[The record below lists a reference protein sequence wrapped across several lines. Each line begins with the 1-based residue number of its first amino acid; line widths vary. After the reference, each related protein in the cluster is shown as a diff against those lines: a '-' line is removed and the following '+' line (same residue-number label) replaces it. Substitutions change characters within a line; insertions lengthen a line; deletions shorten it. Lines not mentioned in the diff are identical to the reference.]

1 MPLASTP
8 LAGKVAVILGGTG
21 GIGSATALLFAEAG
35 ARVAVVAS
43 RDRRRAETTAA
54 GLPGTGHRGY
64 AAAIDRSE
72 ELNAL
77 AGAVSADLDRA
88 DILVNSAAVTI
99 AVPHADLDAMDD
111 DSFDRILR
119 VNTRG
124 AFAAVRAFAPL
135 LRAHG
140 DGLLVN
146 ISSLSGSTGVGSC
159 VAYCA
164 SKAALDVMG
173 MSLARALAPAI
184 RVLTISPGI
193 VDTDF
198 VPGRDKAMRE
208 KQGATS
214 PLKRAATPQDC
225 AEAVLACATTLRFS
239 TGAVIQVDGGR
250 HL

>member
-1 MPLASTP
+1 MALPTTP
-8 LAGKVAVILGGTG
+8 LIGKVAVVLGGTG
-21 GIGSATALLFAEAG
+21 DIGSATAHLFADAG

-54 GLPGTGHRGY
+54 NLPGTGHHGY
-64 AAAIDRSE
+64 AAAIDRSD
-72 ELNAL
+72 ELTAL
-77 AGAVSADLDRA
+77 AQAVSADLSRA

-99 AVPHADLDAMDD
+99 AVPHADLEAMDD
-111 DSFDRILR
+111 ESFDRILR

-135 LRAHG
+135 LRAHS
-140 DGLLVN
+140 DGLVVN

-164 SKAALDVMG
+164 SKAALDVIG

-225 AEAVLACATTLRFS
+225 AEAVLACATALRFS
-239 TGAVIQVDGGR
+239 TGSVIQVDGGR

>member
-1 MPLASTP
+1 MALPTTP
-8 LAGKVAVILGGTG
+8 LIGKVAVVLGGTG
-21 GIGSATALLFAEAG
+21 DIGSATAHLFADAG

-54 GLPGTGHRGY
+54 NLPGTGHQGY
-64 AAAIDRSE
+64 AAAIDHSD
-72 ELNAL
+72 ELTAL
-77 AGAVSADLDRA
+77 AQAVSVDLGRA

-99 AVPHADLDAMDD
+99 AVPHADLEAMDD
-111 DSFDRILR
+111 ESFDRILR

-124 AFAAVRAFAPL
+124 AFSAVRAFAPL
-135 LRAHG
+135 LRAHS
-140 DGLLVN
+140 DGLVVN

-164 SKAALDVMG
+164 SKAALDVIG

-239 TGAVIQVDGGR
+239 TGSVIQVDGGR